1 MRKEIGLASRPSQC
15 RIVGRRI
22 GTKTTPWTNSGVR
35 AGSLRPELG
44 ADGDDWKE
52 EMEEEWPD
60 EGQDA
65 GHWEDA
71 WNGGEQVP
79 VCSANGG

>member
-1 MRKEIGLASRPSQC
+1 MPD
-15 RIVGRRI
+15 
-22 GTKTTPWTNSGVR
+22 SGEEDWYENDTLDEFRSEGGEPPVVVPE
-35 AGSLRPELG
+35 PELG

-65 GHWEDA
+65 GHWEDD